1 MELVFEKQGDVY
13 VAEFEVTSDFNLH
26 IEKEVGVLYTYQR
39 GTSEGMFDFI
49 DGLSMRRDDVVLDID
64 VTALVYPKTIQIK
77 SYGEITKAVVTTKS

>member
-1 MELVFEKQGDVY
+1 MELVFEKTGDVY

-26 IEKEVGVLYTYQR
+26 IEKEVGVLYAYQR

-49 DGLSMRRDDVVLDID
+49 DGLSMQRDDVVLDID

-77 SYGEITKAVVTTKS
+77 SSGLITKAVVTTKS